1 QHRRRVEA
9 EQEQRRRVTEARQRQ
24 QRQRQVDFPQALFE
38 LFLNLVPVPST
49 ADAADYKSK
58 DEPAAQHESPA
69 PTAAAAEPA
78 PSASPAP
85 ADVATTVAPTS
96 TSAAEESATSS
107 PALEEAAIVLQRRFR
122 RHVARQA
129 ALSTLAS
136 LTADFEARQSS
147 FTAPSELAFQSTSSA
162 PSNPPLA
169 YGKANAAFLGH
180 EEFLVSLLS
189 KIDAVSTGGD
199 KIVKQARKDLV
210 RRVEAELAQLDAL
223 KEHEWERQSQRS
235 AEASDD
241 EREAAGN
248 AEGPAPSADAA
259 AVDSAAPA
267 T

>member
-38 LFLNLVPVPST
+38 LFLNLFPVPST

-58 DEPAAQHESPA
+58 QEPAAQHESPA
-69 PTAAAAEPA
+69 PATAVEPA

-162 PSNPPLA
+162 PSTPPLA

-199 KIVKQARKDLV
+199 KVVKQARKDLV
-210 RRVEAELAQLDAL
+210 RRVEAELAKLDAL

-241 EREAAGN
+241 EREAADN